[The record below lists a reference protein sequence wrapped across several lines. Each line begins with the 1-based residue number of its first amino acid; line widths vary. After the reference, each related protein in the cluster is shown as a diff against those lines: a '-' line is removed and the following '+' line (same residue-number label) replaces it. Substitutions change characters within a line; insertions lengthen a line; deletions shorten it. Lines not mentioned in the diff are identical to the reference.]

1 MQSGTWLGLSWKVHN
16 LVRFSFV
23 SLLLVLVVGV
33 LPALAQEAAYSDP
46 QARFTLAVPDGW
58 ADESTNQYGLFTNG
72 DASLYVVAVPADD
85 VQTGITAALTAVGLD
100 FSTPPMQ
107 TSEIQEIS
115 GTWTQNVYAA
125 ADGSLAAALAQV
137 DGDTTYAL
145 IFYAPSMAA
154 MQGAAAADMRP
165 IVQSFTLAGQ
175 ENIFSQISDLS
186 SSQPQPFDAALTAD
200 LEAYVRTAL
209 SQMGGSAAQVA
220 VVQDGEI
227 VYSGSFGTISV
238 NAQTPITADTRFMVG
253 SVTKPIS
260 GTLVATLVD
269 DGVLTWDTPVV
280 DLVPGF
286 ALMEADVTPQIT
298 VRHLL
303 SHSSG
308 IMLNRGWQSLL
319 KYKPTQLLG
328 IIPQT
333 PLQFQPG
340 QGALYNDTGY
350 TVGIYAAVAAAG
362 HPYDDTIFAP
372 YSDLMQTRL
381 FTPLGMTRTTLD
393 IDTAVADGN
402 YAVPHTLDYA
412 TGAIVPQGLDFESAV
427 YPTAPAS
434 AIWST
439 ATDVARYVQ
448 MQLNRGVTPDG
459 TRIVSEANL
468 MKTWTA
474 QVDGGFGLDWFV
486 GDYFG
491 QRMISHNGLTIGYA
505 AAASFLPDANL
516 GVVVMT
522 NRNVPDNFNNAVVQ
536 YVYELAFGLEHR
548 GDVEAELAEEQF
560 RTRYGE
566 IWQGATPVDADAA
579 AQYLGTYT
587 NGIQVQYADDALVI
601 TTDYGNMPLVALPS
615 AGEGA
620 FAVSGAMGNFL
631 IAAQFVPSTDGE
643 MTLTLTSSLYGLPVT
658 LTRID

>member
-1 MQSGTWLGLSWKVHN
+1 MLQLISRKALA
-16 LVRFSFV
+16 RFT
-23 SLLLVLVVGV
+23 LIGLVLLIIGASVV
-33 LPALAQEAAYSDP
+33 PALAQEAAYSDP
-46 QARFTLAVPDGW
+46 QDRFTLALTDGW
-58 ADESTNQYGLFTNG
+58 VDESTVEYGLFTHG
-72 DASLYVVAVPADD
+72 DASLYLVAVPAGA
-85 VQTGITAALTAVGLD
+85 VQDGISAALNAVGLD
-100 FSTPPMQ
+100 TSAPPMQ
-107 TSEIQEIS
+107 SSEIQEIN
-115 GTWTQNVYAA
+115 GIWTQNVYMA
-125 ADGSLAAALAQV
+125 ADGSLFAALAQTV
-137 DGDTTYAL
+137 DETTYAL
-145 IFYAPSMAA
+145 IFYAPTMAS
-154 MQGAAAADMRP
+154 MQGVAADMRP
-165 IVQSFTLAGQ
+165 IVQSFTLTGQ
-175 ENIFSQISDLS
+175 ENIFSQIIDLGD
-186 SSQPQPFDAALTAD
+186 SQPQPFDAARTAD
-200 LEAYVRTAL
+200 LEAYVSAAL
-209 SQMGGSAAQVA
+209 SRMGGSAAQVA
-220 VVQDGEI
+220 IVQDGAI
-227 VYSGSFGTISV
+227 VYSGSFGTMS
-238 NAQTPITADTRFMVG
+238 NDAETPITADTRFMIG

-260 GTLVATLVD
+260 GTLVAMLVD
-269 DGVLTWDTPVV
+269 DGTLTWDTPIV

-286 ALMEADVTPQIT
+286 TLMEADVTPQVT

-308 IMLNRGWQSLL
+308 IVLNRGWQSLL
-319 KYKPTQLLG
+319 KYTPTQLLG

-350 TVGIYAAVAAAG
+350 TVGIYAAVTAAG
-362 HPYDDTIFAP
+362 YPYDDTIFAA
-372 YSDLMQTRL
+372 YSDLMQARV

-402 YAVPHTLDYA
+402 YVVPHTLDYT
-412 TGAIVPQGLDFESAV
+412 TGAIIPQGLEFESAV

-468 MKTWTA
+468 LETWTA

-516 GVVVMT
+516 GVVVLT
-522 NRNVPDNFNNAVVQ
+522 NRNVPDNFNNAVVN

-560 RTRYGE
+560 RARFGE
-566 IWQGATPVDADAA
+566 IWQGVTPVDADAA
-579 AQYLGTYT
+579 APYLGTYT

-601 TTDYGNMPLVALPS
+601 TTDYGDMPLQALPG
-615 AGEGA
+615 AGAGR
-620 FAVSGAMGNFL
+620 FAVSGAMGNFN
-631 IAAQFVPSTDGE
+631 IVAQFAPDANGD
-643 MTLTLTSSLYGLPVT
+643 MTLTLNSTLYGLPVT
-658 LTRID
+658 LTRAD